1 MTVNVESLVGKWRP
15 FDLDEYTTSVVIE
28 NGSQGLQIKSF
39 DESDGEVYKVSNIDL
54 IGESLNFEI
63 YFPSTKKRVKHRW
76 KQVTE
81 YIVLADCTYLESW
94 VKREGFPRSARNPDP
109 SSSFGEIDVVEDK
122 QGEWLVG
129 RWEPDEED
137 YTCGP
142 VVEIGKTEK
151 GFQVREFAKPETR
164 NEVYVVSNIEWD
176 GNVLTFE
183 TGVPLNWRRK
193 QRFKP
198 VSKDKVINE
207 VTVFSDP
214 WKKILNEMSFTKKEK

>member
-1 MTVNVESLVGKWRP
+1 MSVNVESLVGKWRP
-15 FDLDEYTTSVVIE
+15 FDSDESTSVVIE
-28 NGSQGLQIKSF
+28 SGSQGLQIRSF
-39 DESDGEVYKVSNIDL
+39 DESDGEVFKVSKVGW
-54 IGESLNFEI
+54 IGETLNFEI
-63 YFPSTKKRVKHRW
+63 YFPSSKRKRRVKHSW
-76 KQVTE
+76 KQVSE
-81 YIVLADCTYLESW
+81 HIVLDDCTYYRESW

-151 GFQVREFAKPETR
+151 GFQVREFAKPKTR

-176 GNVLTFE
+176 GRILTFE
-183 TGVPLNWRRK
+183 TSVPLNWRRK
-193 QRFKP
+193 HRFKL
-198 VSKDKVINE
+198 VSKDKVSNE
-207 VTVFSDP
+207 VTVFSQT
-214 WKKILNEMSFTKKEK
+214 WKKIFIK